1 MLDLKQTK
9 LNKGG
14 DAFMGRGGGSR
25 GGGSFGGSRGGGG
38 SFGGN
43 RGGAGRSSG
52 SSGRGG
58 GSFGG
63 GSSSGRGSYGGN
75 RGGSGGPIFRP
86 GPIFIPGNSRRRYG
100 RGPNYGG
107 GNSGCGCGT
116 VLIILFFL
124 FILFSLFSLF
134 GGFTSSSSGGSND
147 ITKSTIER
155 EPLNKSSVNETAYF
169 TDEAGWISNQTEL
182 TKGLKYFY
190 DKTGVQ
196 PYVYITDNI
205 NGSTSTNLS
214 NEEMSNFANQLYD
227 ELFTDEAHLLL
238 VFYEPV
244 QYQYMDYYMTG
255 TQAKSVID
263 TEAGDILL
271 DYIDRY
277 YYDDLSDE
285 EFFSQSFQ
293 DAADRIMEV
302 TKSPWIT
309 VFIIIG
315 IVLLIG
321 LLFIWWQ
328 RSKQQKNLEAKQTE
342 EILNTPLER
351 YGSTEAE
358 ELAKKYEDNKK

>member
-1 MLDLKQTK
+1 
-9 LNKGG
+9 
-14 DAFMGRGGGSR
+14 MGRGGGSR
-25 GGGSFGGSRGGGG
+25 GGGSSGGSRGGGG

-52 SSGRGG
+52 GSGRGG

-63 GSSSGRGSYGGN
+63 GGSSGRGSYGGN
-75 RGGSGGPIFRP
+75 RGSGGPVFRP
-86 GPIFIPGNSRRRYG
+86 GPIFMPGRSRSYRRRPSYYG
-100 RGPNYGG
+100 GGG

-116 VLIILFFL
+116 ILAIL
-124 FILFSLFSLF
+124 FILFVLFSLF
-134 GGFTSSSSGGSND
+134 GSFMFSSSGSPSSSND
-147 ITKSTIER
+147 ISKSTIER
-155 EPLNKSSVNETAYF
+155 EPLDKGAVNETAYF

-196 PYVYITDNI
+196 PHVYITDNI
-205 NGSTSTNLS
+205 NGSASLT
-214 NEEMSNFANQLYD
+214 NEEMSNFSRELYD
-227 ELFTDEAHLLL
+227 QLFTDEAHLLL

-244 QYQYMDYYMTG
+244 PDQYMDYYVTG

-277 YYDDLSDE
+277 YYEDLSDE
-285 EFFSQSFQ
+285 AFFSKSFH

-302 TKSPWIT
+302 TRSPWIT
-309 VFIIIG
+309 VFIVIG
-315 IVLLIG
+315 SVVLIG
-321 LLFIWWQ
+321 LLFLWWQ
-328 RSKQQKNLEAKQTE
+328 RSKKQKNLEAKQTE
-342 EILNTPLER
+342 DILNTPLEK

-358 ELAKKYEDNKK
+358 ELAKKYKDDNEKK

>member
-1 MLDLKQTK
+1 
-9 LNKGG
+9 
-14 DAFMGRGGGSR
+14 MGRGGGSR

-52 SSGRGG
+52 GGRGG

-63 GSSSGRGSYGGN
+63 GGSSGRGSYGGN
-75 RGGSGGPIFRP
+75 RGSSGPIFRP
-86 GPIFIPGNSRRRYG
+86 GPIFIPGGSRRRYG
-100 RGPNYGG
+100 RGPSYYGGGG

-116 VLIILFFL
+116 ILIILFIL
-124 FILFSLFSLF
+124 FVLFSLFSGGLLF
-134 GGFTSSSSGGSND
+134 GSTTSSSGGSND

-155 EPLNKSSVNETAYF
+155 EPLDKSSVNETAYF
-169 TDEAGWISNQTEL
+169 TDEAGWIGNQTEL

-205 NGSTSTNLS
+205 DGSTSTNVT
-214 NEEMSNFANQLYD
+214 NEEMANFANQLYD

-244 QYQYMDYYMTG
+244 PSQYTDYYVTG

-263 TEAGDILL
+263 AEAGDILL

-277 YYDDLSDE
+277 YYDNSLSDE
-285 EFFSQSFQ
+285 EVFSRAFQ
-293 DAADRIMEV
+293 NAADRIMEV

-309 VFIIIG
+309 VFIVIG
-315 IVLLIG
+315 SVLLIG

-328 RSKQQKNLEAKQTE
+328 RS
-342 EILNTPLER
+342 
-351 YGSTEAE
+351 
-358 ELAKKYEDNKK
+358 